1 MEVHRDAYVYSKQPW
16 DVEAALDL
24 RRRQVKEFVESNQIN
39 IKYSPGCL
47 IDIEY
52 GVQYLQVQHG
62 YRHPSFRTQNTML
75 ALDALGQKNVLSK
88 QEVQTLQDAYLFFR
102 LLIDGLRI
110 VRGHAKDLV
119 LPPRDSEGFV
129 FLARRVGYTT
139 ETWEEGAKKL
149 DSDIQRH
156 MGVTRAILHNAI
168 WSY

>member
-1 MEVHRDAYVYSKQPW
+1 
-16 DVEAALDL
+16 
-24 RRRQVKEFVESNQIN
+24 
-39 IKYSPGCL
+39 
-47 IDIEY
+47 
-52 GVQYLQVQHG
+52 
-62 YRHPSFRTQNTML
+62 ML

-88 QEVQTLQDAYLFFR
+88 QEVQTLHDAYLFFR

-110 VRGHAKDLV
+110 VRGHAQDLV

-156 MGVTRAILHNAI
+156 MGVTREFFTTRFGSIET
-168 WSY
+168 